1 MNQQIP
7 DQGRL
12 AGIDYGTVRIGIAI
26 SDAGRHLA
34 SPYENY
40 RRVDESADKRRFLRL
55 VQEEE
60 IVGFVVGLPVHPS
73 GDESPKSYEA
83 RQFGQWLKEISD
95 RPVIFFDERYTSVQA
110 EQILGQAQL
119 TSKKRKKRLDMLA
132 AQIMLAA
139 FLESDSQWADP
150 PGPLED

>member
-1 MNQQIP
+1 MIQEIP
-7 DQGRL
+7 SEGRL

-40 RRVDESADKRRFLRL
+40 TRADASADQRRFLRL

-60 IVGFVVGLPVHPS
+60 IVGFVVGLPVYAS
-73 GDESPKSYEA
+73 GDESQKSYEA
-83 RQFGQWLKEISD
+83 RQFGQWLKDISSL
-95 RPVIFFDERYTSVQA
+95 PVVFFDERYTSVQA
-110 EQILGQAQL
+110 EQILGEAQL

-132 AQIMLAA
+132 AQIMLEA
-139 FLESDSQWADP
+139 FLESYGQGTDR
-150 PGPLED
+150 PGGLDD